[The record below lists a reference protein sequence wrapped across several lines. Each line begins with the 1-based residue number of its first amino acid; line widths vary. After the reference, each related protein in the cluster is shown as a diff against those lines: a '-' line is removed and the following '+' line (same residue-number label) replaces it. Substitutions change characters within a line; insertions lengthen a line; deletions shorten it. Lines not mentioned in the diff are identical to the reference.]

1 MHIGLFSY
9 GVPEWDLGTVYEFSH
24 MTNAKMTDFLFH
36 LTPETL
42 AAQWDIFL
50 PAYLGTTDPQ
60 RIEEANRRIHP
71 FVATKVPFMLTIAN
85 RADLILKTTQRLE
98 KLLDCRLDCYN
109 LNRKSVHCGIK
120 MFQ

>member
-1 MHIGLFSY
+1 VHIGLFSY

-98 KLLDCRLDCYN
+98 KLLE
-109 LNRKSVHCGIK
+109 
-120 MFQ
+120 